1 MVSTLWL
8 GIAGFVL
15 YWMLVWAA
23 KKEDL
28 LPSYVS
34 TQGPILLVHTKRGR
48 KFLNWLAQPKRFW
61 RAWSNIGLG
70 IALVVMFGAFLFLLQ
85 GAILT
90 IQNPPAPSAVNQPRN
105 VLVIPGVND
114 FLPVAAAPGILFG
127 LLVGLVVH
135 EGGHGLLCRVE
146 DIEIESMGIG
156 LLAVLPVAAFV
167 EPNEENR
174 RKASRGAQSRMF
186 AAGVTNNFAITVVAF
201 ALLFGPVA
209 GSIGVA
215 SGALVGG
222 ALPGSAA
229 ADAGIDGGDRIT
241 AADGTPVENNS
252 HFQELVDEQNASRL
266 ELEVNG
272 DRTVTM
278 NRSVLVTGALT
289 DGPANLSAGDTITAV
304 NGTAVSTTPGFEDA
318 VRASPGPVAV
328 TTKDGETKEFV
339 AGAYLRPIEGE
350 PLAEQGAPAGES
362 VVVTRFGDTR
372 VISYSELGEAIDTAE
387 PGESVEVVLYDDG
400 ERASYDVT
408 LGTQEDGSSF
418 LGVAPLASGVS
429 GVTVDDVGLNYYPA
443 ESYLAILGGGD
454 QSMLNSFA
462 QSFVGKVLFVLV
474 LPIAAV
480 MPGGDFPYN
489 FAGFIGEI
497 SNFFVASGPLEF
509 LGAGVLFAL
518 ANALF
523 WTGWINVQLG
533 AFNCIPAFPL
543 DGGHLLRTSTE
554 AVLSRLPVEVTRRR
568 VSAVTTT
575 IGVTMFL
582 SFVVLVVGPQF
593 LAG

>member
-8 GIAGFVL
+8 GIGGFVL
-15 YWMLVWAA
+15 YWMVVWAA
-23 KKEDL
+23 KKENL

-48 KFLNWLAQPKRFW
+48 RFLNWLAGPKRFW

-114 FLPVAAAPGILFG
+114 FLPLSAAPGILFG

-146 DIEIESMGIG
+146 GIDIESMGIG

-222 ALPGSAA
+222 VLPGSAA
-229 ADAGIDGGDRIT
+229 AGADIGGGDRIT
-241 AADGTPVENNS
+241 AVGGTAVENNS
-252 HFQELVDEQNASRL
+252 HFQDLVDEQNASRL
-266 ELEVNG
+266 ELEVND

-278 NRSVLVTGALT
+278 NRSVLVTGALEN
-289 DGPANLSAGDTITAV
+289 GPANLSAGDTITAV
-304 NGTAVSTTPGFEDA
+304 NGTPVSTTPGFEDA
-318 VRASPGPVAV
+318 VRASPGPVSV
-328 TTKDGETKEFV
+328 TTKAGETKSFV

-350 PLAEQGAPAGES
+350 PLAAAGAPAGES
-362 VVVTRFGDTR
+362 VIITRFGDTR
-372 VISYSELGEAIDTAE
+372 VISYSELGEAIDAAD
-387 PGESVEVVLYDDG
+387 PGETVEVVLYDDG
-400 ERASYDVT
+400 ERSTQEVT
-408 LGTQEDGSSF
+408 LGTQDDGSSF
-418 LGVAPLASGVS
+418 LGVAPLAQGTSGL
-429 GVTVDDVGLNYYPA
+429 TVDDVGLNYYPA

-474 LPIAAV
+474 LPVAAV
-480 MPGGDFPYN
+480 MPGGEFPYN

-497 SNFFVASGPLEF
+497 ANFFVATGPLEF
-509 LGAGVLFAL
+509 LGAGLLFAL

-575 IGVTMFL
+575 IGLTMFL
-582 SFVVLVVGPQF
+582 SFVVLIVGPQF

>member
-8 GIAGFVL
+8 GIGGFVL
-15 YWMLVWAA
+15 YWLVVWAA
-23 KKEDL
+23 KKENL
-28 LPSYVS
+28 LPSYIS
-34 TQGPILLVHTKRGR
+34 TQGPVLLVHTKRGR
-48 KFLNWLAQPKRFW
+48 RFLNWLAGPKRFW

-114 FLPVAAAPGILFG
+114 FLPLAATPGILFG

-241 AADGTPVENNS
+241 AVGGTPVENNS
-252 HFQELVDEQNASRL
+252 HFEDLVAEQNASRL

-278 NRSVLVTGALT
+278 NRSVLVTGALEN
-289 DGPANLSAGDTITAV
+289 GPANLSAGDTITAV
-304 NGTAVSTTPGFEDA
+304 NGTPVTTTAGFEDA
-318 VRASPGPVAV
+318 LRDSSGRVTV
-328 TTKDGETKEFV
+328 TTQEGETKAFV

-350 PLAEQGAPAGES
+350 PLAAAGAPAGEN
-362 VVVTRFGDTR
+362 VIVTRFGDTR
-372 VISYSELGEAIDTAE
+372 VISYSELGEAIDAAE
-387 PGESVEVVLYDDG
+387 PGKTVEVVLYDDG
-400 ERASYDVT
+400 ERSVREVT
-408 LGTQEDGSSF
+408 LGTQDDGSSF
-418 LGVAPLASGVS
+418 LGVAPLARGVS

-497 SNFFVASGPLEF
+497 TNFFVATGPLEF
-509 LGAGVLFAL
+509 LGAGVLFAI

-554 AVLSRLPVEVTRRR
+554 AVLSRFPVEVTRRR

-575 IGVTMFL
+575 VGLTMFL

>member
-8 GIAGFVL
+8 GIAGFAL
-15 YWMLVWAA
+15 YWMLVWTA
-23 KKEDL
+23 KRENL

-34 TQGPILLVHTKRGR
+34 TQGPVLLVHTKRGR
-48 KFLNWLAQPKRFW
+48 RFLNWLAGPKRFW

-222 ALPGSAA
+222 VLPGSAA
-229 ADAGIDGGDRIT
+229 ADADIGGGDRIT
-241 AADGTPVENNS
+241 AVDGTPVDNNT
-252 HFQELVDEQNASRL
+252 HFQELVDASNASDL
-266 ELEVNG
+266 SLEVND
-272 DRTVTM
+272 DRTVQL
-278 NRSVLVTGALT
+278 NRSVLVTGALAA
-289 DGPANLSAGDTITAV
+289 GPANLSAGDTIAAV
-304 NGTAVSTTPGFEDA
+304 NGTSVSTTAEFEDA
-318 VRASPGPVAV
+318 VRAAPGPVSV
-328 TTKDGETKEFV
+328 TTKSGETKTFA

-372 VISYSELGEAIDTAE
+372 VISYSELGEAIDATE
-387 PGESVEVVLYDDG
+387 PGETVEVVLYDDG
-400 ERASYDVT
+400 ERSAYNVT

-418 LGVAPLASGVS
+418 LGVAPLARGVS
-429 GVTVDDVGLNYYPA
+429 GLTVDDVGLNYYPA
-443 ESYLAILGGGD
+443 EAYLAILGGGD

-474 LPIAAV
+474 LPVAAV

-497 SNFFVASGPLEF
+497 SNFFVATGPLEF
-509 LGAGVLFAL
+509 LGAGVLFAV

>member
-15 YWMLVWAA
+15 YWMVVWAA
-23 KKEDL
+23 KKENL

-34 TQGPILLVHTKRGR
+34 TQGPVLLVHTKRGR
-48 KFLNWLAQPKRFW
+48 KFLNWLAGPKRFW
-61 RAWSNIGLG
+61 RAWANLGLG

-105 VLVIPGVND
+105 VLVIPGLND
-114 FLPVAAAPGILFG
+114 FLPLRATPGILFG

-229 ADAGIDGGDRIT
+229 ADADIDGGDRIT
-241 AADGTPVENNS
+241 AIDGTAVENNS
-252 HFQELVDEQNASRL
+252 HFQRLVDEQNASRL

-278 NRSVLVTGALT
+278 NRSVLVTGALE
-289 DGPANLSAGDTITAV
+289 DGPANLSAGDTITEV
-304 NGTAVSTTPGFEDA
+304 NGTPVSTTSGFEDA
-318 VRASPGPVAV
+318 VRASPGQVTV
-328 TTKDGETKEFV
+328 TTKTGETKAFV

-350 PLAEQGAPAGES
+350 PLAGTGAPAGEN

-372 VISYSELGEAIDTAE
+372 VISYSELGEAIDAAE
-387 PGESVEVVLYDDG
+387 PGETVEVVLYDDG
-400 ERASYDVT
+400 ERSTREVT
-408 LGTQEDGSSF
+408 LGTQDDGSSF
-418 LGVAPLASGVS
+418 LGVAPLARGVS
-429 GVTVDDVGLNYYPA
+429 GLTVDDVGLNYYPA
-443 ESYLAILGGGD
+443 EAYLAILGGGD

-462 QSFVGKVLFVLV
+462 QSFVGKLLFVLV

-497 SNFFVASGPLEF
+497 TNFFVATGPLEF
-509 LGAGVLFAL
+509 LGAGVLFAV

-554 AVLSRLPVEVTRRR
+554 AVLSRLPFEVTRRR